1 MLSIWRDVRYA
12 LRGLRSA
19 PGFSALAM
27 ITLALGIGAVTT
39 MFSVIENVLVAPFP
53 YRDADRIVAFDIHNL
68 DDGHPGGRIGLR
80 PDEYLAYRTQNHVF
94 SADMGSAT
102 SDVLWTNAD
111 GTEQFDGA
119 FMTPNT
125 FLALGVPALVGRV
138 VTPEDGKP
146 GAPAVFVMAYKMWQ
160 RRFHLDPSV
169 LGRTFV
175 LNGKPA
181 TLVGIMPKRFTKRG
195 ADLWQPA
202 ELDPTDL
209 NQRFVLQAWLKT
221 GVTLRQA
228 EADLLPIAQRW
239 AKDHAKDY
247 PKRFS
252 IEVTGYAD
260 SVVGSFKKTL
270 YTLGAA
276 VGLLL
281 LIACVNVANMLL
293 ARATARDREMAVRA
307 ALGAS
312 RWRVMRQLLIESL
325 MLAAGGTALG
335 VAMAYGGIHAL
346 ASAIPDGAIP
356 REAEIGLN
364 APVLL
369 FSVAAA
375 IATALIFG
383 LAPALQLSRRNIVEP
398 LKDSGRGVSGG
409 FRRGRLRNAL
419 VVVEMALSLVLL
431 TGAGLMIRTFAALQQ
446 TDLGFNP
453 SNILVA
459 RLPFP
464 HGQYKTAAEKQRFFR
479 QLLPRVKELPG
490 VVEATETSNL
500 PPYGGI
506 QSDIEIPGKVHTDRW
521 QSIFQLVS
529 EGYFRTL
536 GARLARGRLI
546 DENEVVGA
554 RKLAVVNQ
562 TLVTKYFGHENPIG
576 RQVEI
581 KLLGTMTDSPVPNPM
596 FEIVG
601 VLEDMKNQGLQDP
614 VMPEMMIPYTVTGNF
629 ERGILV
635 RTAGNPMP
643 LLDPVRRQIWA
654 VDHNVALT
662 MTRTLEDFLSDFS
675 YSQPRFVLLV
685 LGVFAGIGLALV
697 AIGVYSVIAYTVSRQ
712 TREIGIRMALGAG
725 QGNVFGMVFRMGAWL
740 VGIGLACGLGAS
752 FAVNRVLSS
761 ELFGVSPYD
770 PATFAAVSAV
780 VIGAGA
786 LACWFPARRATRVDP
801 LVALRFE

>member
-1 MLSIWRDVRYA
+1 
-12 LRGLRSA
+12 
-19 PGFSALAM
+19 M
-27 ITLALGIGAVTT
+27 ITLALGIGAATT

-68 DDGHPGGRIGLR
+68 DDGHPGGRAGLR

-94 SADMGSAT
+94 SEDMGST
-102 SDVLWTNAD
+102 SGDVLWTNAD

-119 FMTPNT
+119 TLTPHA
-125 FLALGVPALVGRV
+125 FLALGVPALLGRV
-138 VTPEDGKP
+138 ITSEDGKP

-160 RRFHLDPSV
+160 RRFHLDPSI

-175 LNGKPA
+175 LNGKPS

-195 ADLWQPA
+195 ADLWQPS
-202 ELDPTDL
+202 EPDPTDK
-209 NQRFVLQAWLKT
+209 NQRFVLQAWLKP
-221 GVTLRQA
+221 GITLQQA
-228 EADLLPIAQRW
+228 QADLLPIAQRW
-239 AKDHAKDY
+239 AKDHPKDY

-312 RWRVMRQLLIESL
+312 RWRVLRQLLIESL
-325 MLAAGGTALG
+325 LLAAGGAAIG
-335 VAMAYGGIHAL
+335 IAMAYGGTRAL
-346 ASAIPDGAIP
+346 AAAIPDGAIP

-364 APVLL
+364 AQVLL
-369 FSVAAA
+369 FSLAAA

-383 LAPALQLSRRNIVEP
+383 LAPALQLSRRDIVEP
-398 LKDSGRGVSGG
+398 LKDSGRGVSRG

-419 VVVEMALSLVLL
+419 VVVELALSLVLL
-431 TGAGLMIRTFAALQQ
+431 TGAGLMIRTFATLQQ

-464 HGQYKTAAEKQRFFR
+464 QGQYKTAAEKQRFFR
-479 QLLPRVKELPG
+479 QLLPRVKGLPG
-490 VVEATETSNL
+490 VVEATETSTL

-506 QSDIEIPGKVHTDRW
+506 GSDIEIPGKVHTDRW
-521 QSIFQLVS
+521 EAIFQLVS

-536 GARLARGRLI
+536 GARLVRGRLI
-546 DENEVVGA
+546 DENEVAGA

-576 RQVEI
+576 RQVQI
-581 KLLGTMTDSPVPNPM
+581 KFLESMQDSPVPNAM

-601 VLEDMKNQGLQDP
+601 VLADMKNQGLQDP
-614 VMPEMMIPYTVTGNF
+614 VRPELMIPYTLTGNF

-712 TREIGIRMALGAG
+712 TREIGIRMALGAS
-725 QGNVFGMVFRMGAWL
+725 QGDVLGMVFRLGAWL
-740 VGIGLACGLGAS
+740 VGIGLACGLVAS
-752 FAVNRVLSS
+752 LAVNRVLAS
-761 ELFGVSPYD
+761 ELFGVSPHD
-770 PATFAAVSAV
+770 PATFVVVSAV
-780 VIGAGA
+780 VVAAGA
-786 LACWFPARRATRVDP
+786 VACWFPARRATRVNP

>member
-1 MLSIWRDVRYA
+1 MLSIWRDVCYG
-12 LRGLRSA
+12 LRGLRSSL
-19 PGFSALAM
+19 GFSALAM
-27 ITLALGIGAVTT
+27 ITLALGIGAATT

-53 YRDADRIVAFDIHNL
+53 YRDAGRIAAFDIHNL
-68 DDGHPGGRIGLR
+68 DDGHPGGRTGLR

-94 SADMGSAT
+94 SEDMGST
-102 SDVLWTNAD
+102 SGDVLWTNAD

-119 FMTPNT
+119 TLTPHA
-125 FLALGVPALVGRV
+125 FLALGVPALLGRV
-138 VTPEDGKP
+138 ITPEDGKP

-160 RRFHLDPSV
+160 RRFHLDPSI
-169 LGRTFV
+169 LGRSFV
-175 LNGKPA
+175 LNGKPS

-202 ELDPTDL
+202 EPDPTDK
-209 NQRFVLQAWLKT
+209 NQRFVLQAWLKP
-221 GVTLRQA
+221 GVTLQQA
-228 EADLLPIAQRW
+228 QADLLPIGQRW
-239 AKDHAKDY
+239 AKDHPKDY

-312 RWRVMRQLLIESL
+312 RWRVARQLLIESL
-325 MLAAGGTALG
+325 LLAAGGAALG
-335 VAMAYGGIHAL
+335 IALAYGGIRAL
-346 ASAIPDGAIP
+346 AAAIPEGAIP

-369 FSVAAA
+369 FSLAAA

-383 LAPALQLSRRNIVEP
+383 LAPALQLSRRDIVEP

-464 HGQYKTAAEKQRFFR
+464 HGRYKTAAEKQRFFS
-479 QLLPRVKELPG
+479 QLLPRVKQLPG
-490 VVEATETSNL
+490 VVDATETSDL

-506 QSDIEIPGKVHTDRW
+506 GSDIEIPGKVHTDRW
-521 QSIFQLVS
+521 EAIFQLVS
-529 EGYFRTL
+529 EGYFHTL
-536 GARLARGRLI
+536 GARLVRGRLI
-546 DENEVVGA
+546 DENEVAGA

-562 TLVTKYFGHENPIG
+562 ALVTKYFGHENPIG
-576 RQVEI
+576 RRIQI
-581 KLLGTMTDSPVPNPM
+581 KFLESMPDSPVANAM

-601 VLEDMKNQGLQDP
+601 VLADMKNQGLQDP
-614 VMPEMMIPYTVTGNF
+614 VRPEMMIPYTLTGNF

-635 RTAGNPMP
+635 RTAGSPMP

-725 QGNVFGMVFRMGAWL
+725 QGDVLGMVFRLGAWL

-752 FAVNRVLSS
+752 FAVNRVLAS
-761 ELFGVSPYD
+761 ELFGVSPHD
-770 PATFAAVSAV
+770 PETFAAVSV
-780 VIGAGA
+780 VVVAAGA
-786 LACWFPARRATRVDP
+786 VACWFPARRATRVDP